1 MLRLDAQYEL
11 VMTPMLHRY
20 FAPFTLLVVVLSA
33 GLGGL
38 AMHLSAS
45 GWGSR
50 LGQPEQQQRVELEQV
65 IREAQEVV
73 VSNYVV
79 ETPPELLTKSAIQGM
94 LRILDPHS
102 NFFDSKEFQEMRTEQ
117 HSRFYGIGV
126 SIARRHDR
134 VYVLAAIEDTPAAR
148 AGLRAGD
155 AIIKVNDE
163 PATDWTTR
171 QVLEKV
177 RGERGEPVSI
187 TVERLGVPKPLT
199 FSIVRDAV
207 PLPSIRTYFMVQ
219 PGIGYVALS
228 GGFNTTTEDELRRA
242 MNELA
247 AQGMQSLVLDLR
259 GNPGGL
265 LPQAVSVADMFLR
278 RDQKIVAVRGRAGY
292 NGEEAREYRAKN
304 TAPFE
309 KPIVVLIDHNSA
321 SASEI
326 VAGALQDHDRALIV
340 GEPSFG
346 KGLVQRVFE
355 LPFGSGLTLTTAK
368 YYTPSGRCIQRSYTS
383 GLLYAY
389 YTHQPSDAPPTG
401 EAAATD
407 TGRTVYGGGGIT
419 PDVIV
424 KPQTFT
430 AAQGRLSDATF
441 EFARHLSAGLV
452 PGLVNYRIE
461 RTDYRRQL
469 RDGDFPI
476 TDKVIAA
483 FREFLKTNPR
493 FTALEPAVTS
503 NLDFIKNQIR
513 QHLATAAYGTEA
525 GFRVQ
530 LAADPQL
537 LRAIESVPKAVE
549 LAQRAWLVSESGPRR

>member
-1 MLRLDAQYEL
+1 MFFHRHFARLAL
-11 VMTPMLHRY
+11 
-20 FAPFTLLVVVLSA
+20 LLVVVSA

-38 AMHLSAS
+38 LMRLSSS
-45 GWGSR
+45 GWGSQ
-50 LGQPEQQQRVELEQV
+50 LSSPEQQQRVDLERSV
-65 IREAQEVV
+65 REAQEIVIE
-73 VSNYVV
+73 NYVA
-79 ETPPELLTKSAIQGM
+79 ETSPDQLTKAAIQGM
-94 LRILDPHS
+94 LRALDPHS
-102 NFFDSKEFQEMRTEQ
+102 NFFDTKEFQDMRTEQ

-134 VYVLAAIEDTPAAR
+134 VYVLATIENTPAAR

-177 RGERGEPVSI
+177 RGERGEPVSV

-207 PLPSIRTYFMVQ
+207 PLPSIRTSFMVR
-219 PGIGYVALS
+219 PGIGYIALS

-242 MNELA
+242 MNALT

-265 LPQAVSVADMFLR
+265 LPQAVSVADVFLR
-278 RDQKIVAVRGRAGY
+278 RDQKIVAVRGRLGHS
-292 NGEEAREYRAKN
+292 GEEAREYRAKN
-304 TAPFE
+304 TTPFE
-309 KPIVVLIDHNSA
+309 KPLVVLIDRNSA

-326 VAGALQDHDRALIV
+326 VSGALQDHDRALIV

-355 LPFGSGLTLTTAK
+355 LPFGAGLTLTTAK

-389 YTHQPSDAPPTG
+389 YAHQSPDNTPPG
-401 EAAATD
+401 EAVSTD

-419 PDVIV
+419 PDIIV
-424 KPQTFT
+424 KPQTFSSL
-430 AAQGRLSDATF
+430 QVKLSDATF
-441 EFARHLSAGLV
+441 IFARHLAAGLV

-461 RTDYRRQL
+461 RTDYRYQL
-469 RDGDFPI
+469 LDSDFPI
-476 TDKVIAA
+476 TDKVVAA
-483 FREFLKTNPR
+483 FREFLKTESQFANL
-493 FTALEPAVTS
+493 ASAVTP
-503 NLDFIKNQIR
+503 NLDFVRNQIR
-513 QHLATAAYGTEA
+513 QHLATTAYGTEA

-530 LAADPQL
+530 LMTDPQF
-537 LRAIESVPKAVE
+537 LRAIESVPQAVA
-549 LAQRAWLVSESGPRR
+549 LAQRAWLITETGQRR

>member
-1 MLRLDAQYEL
+1 MRLN
-11 VMTPMLHRY
+11 RY
-20 FAPFTLLVVVLSA
+20 FARLALLLVVISA
-33 GLGGL
+33 AAGGL
-38 AMHLSAS
+38 AMRFSAS
-45 GWGSR
+45 VQNAR
-50 LGQPEQQQRVELEQV
+50 LRQPERQRADLEQIV
-65 IREAQEVV
+65 REAQEAIVA
-73 VSNYVV
+73 NYVL
-79 ETPPELLTKSAIQGM
+79 ETPPDALTKSAIQGM
-94 LRILDPHS
+94 LRALDPHS
-102 NFFDSKEFQEMRTEQ
+102 SFFDSKEFQEMRTEQ

-126 SIARRHDR
+126 SIARRNDR
-134 VYVLAAIEDTPAAR
+134 VYVLCPIEGTPAAR

-155 AIIKVNDE
+155 AILKVNDE
-163 PATDWTTR
+163 VATDWTTR

-177 RGERGEPVSI
+177 RGERGEPVSV

-199 FSIVRDAV
+199 FSMVRDAV
-207 PLPSIRTYFMVQ
+207 PLPSIRTAFMVR
-219 PGIGYVALS
+219 PGVGYIALS

-242 MNELA
+242 MNSLT

-292 NGEEAREYRAKN
+292 SGDEAREFRAKN

-309 KPIVVLIDHNSA
+309 KPMVALIDRNSA

-355 LPFGSGLTLTTAK
+355 LSFGAGLTLTTAK

-389 YTHQPSDAPPTG
+389 YAQHASESSPKG

-419 PDVIV
+419 PDVMV
-424 KPQTFT
+424 KPQVFT
-430 AAQGRLSDATF
+430 GAQGRLADATF
-441 EFARHLSAGLV
+441 EFARHLAAGLI
-452 PGLVNYRIE
+452 PGLMSYRIE
-461 RTDYRRQL
+461 RPDYQHQL
-469 RDGDFPI
+469 RDSDFPM
-476 TDKVIAA
+476 TDKTLAA
-483 FREFLKTNPR
+483 FREFLKADRR
-493 FTALEPAVTS
+493 FAALDAAVS
-503 NLDFIKNQIR
+503 PNADFIKHQIR

-530 LAADPQL
+530 LATDPQL
-537 LRAIESVPKAVE
+537 QRAIESVPQAVE
-549 LAQRAWLVSESGPRR
+549 LAQRAWLAAGGEPRRD

>member
-1 MLRLDAQYEL
+1 MPLD
-11 VMTPMLHRY
+11 RY
-20 FAPFTLLVVVLSA
+20 FARLAWSLVLLSA
-33 GLGGL
+33 IAGGL
-38 AMHLSAS
+38 TMHFSAS
-45 GWGSR
+45 VWNAR
-50 LGQPEQQQRVELEQV
+50 LGQPERQRSELEQV
-65 IREAQEVV
+65 VREAQEAIVA
-73 VSNYVV
+73 NYVV
-79 ETPPELLTKSAIQGM
+79 ETQPDLLTKSAIQGM
-94 LRILDPHS
+94 LRALDPHS
-102 NFFDSKEFQEMRTEQ
+102 SFFDSKEFQEMRTEQ

-126 SIARRHDR
+126 SIARRNER
-134 VYVLAAIEDTPAAR
+134 VYVLCPIEGTPAAR

-155 AIIKVNDE
+155 AILKVDDE
-163 PATDWTTR
+163 VATEWTTR

-177 RGERGEPVSI
+177 RGERGSPVSI

-207 PLPSIRTYFMVQ
+207 PLPSIRTAFMAQ
-219 PGIGYVALS
+219 PGVGYIALS

-242 MNELA
+242 MNTLI

-292 NGEEAREYRAKN
+292 NGDEAREFRAKN

-309 KPIVVLIDHNSA
+309 KPVVVLIDRHSA

-326 VAGALQDHDRALIV
+326 VSGALQDHDRALIV

-368 YYTPSGRCIQRSYTS
+368 YYTPSGRCIQRSYAS

-389 YTHQPSDAPPTG
+389 YTQQASESSPTG
-401 EAAATD
+401 EVAATD

-424 KPQTFT
+424 KPQAFT
-430 AAQGRLSDATF
+430 SAQAKLSDATF
-441 EFARHLSAGLV
+441 EFARHLAAGLV
-452 PGLVNYRIE
+452 PGLMSYRIE
-461 RTDYRRQL
+461 RPDYQHQL
-469 RDGDFPI
+469 RDSDFPI
-476 TDKVIAA
+476 TDKALAA
-483 FREFLKTNPR
+483 FREFLKADPR
-493 FTALEPAVTS
+493 LAPLDAAVAS
-503 NLDFIKNQIR
+503 NADFIKNQIR

-537 LRAIESVPKAVE
+537 QRAIESVPQAVE
-549 LAQRAWLVSESGPRR
+549 LAQRAWLAAGAEQRRD